1 MARNRPRP
9 QRTHDELRALASR
22 ARYEGSAEHKVERW
36 WGGLPEG
43 RQMPGGGTG
52 RPWKQSTSICPL
64 VDLAG
69 KRRATR
75 MLRKAIV
82 NGQFEFLERDRD
94 FPSRVW
100 YEDGEGT
107 LWSGSCFNG
116 ESGEYKGWPLTP
128 SEKQDFKKK
137 MKIP

>member
-1 MARNRPRP
+1 
-9 QRTHDELRALASR
+9 
-22 ARYEGSAEHKVERW
+22 
-36 WGGLPEG
+36 
-43 RQMPGGGTG
+43 
-52 RPWKQSTSICPL
+52 
-64 VDLAG
+64 
-69 KRRATR
+69 

-100 YEDGEGT
+100 YEDGAGT

-116 ESGEYKGWPLTP
+116 ENGEYKGWPLTS

-137 MKIP
+137 KKIP